1 MKTKTAGV
9 IFFFTLVIV
18 SLTIPYHN
26 DSFSKSQPIEP
37 VDTPPPACRKSIKSE
52 VGGVPVWEILDSGA
66 LLFVSGMSISA
77 DGAPNTYHPEDK
89 GMDFL
94 ANAGRPGNWRSLV
107 THNGRTNGVPIVQGP
122 SDPFPGFYI
131 STTALFDSTKPITE
145 PGRYVDSRRVPYFV
159 LPMGFSGGARLGDLG
174 VVINLRKDLQSS
186 AIYAD
191 IGPCNKIGEGSIRLA
206 DNLGI
211 DSDPKWGG
219 VSDGVAYLVF
229 PDSGNDKSNPSED
242 IESQAMEQFEH
253 WGGIERLRGCLQ

>member
-18 SLTIPYHN
+18 SLTIPYRN
-26 DSFSKSQPIEP
+26 DSFSKSHTIEP
-37 VDTPPPACRKSIKSE
+37 VNTPPTACRKSIKFE
-52 VGGVPVWEILDSGA
+52 VGGVPVWEISGSGA
-66 LLFVSGMSISA
+66 LLFVSGMAINA

-89 GMDFL
+89 GIDSL

-122 SDPFPGFYI
+122 SDPFPGFFI
-131 STTALFDSTKPITE
+131 STTALFDPTKPITE

-159 LPMGFSGGARLGDLG
+159 LPTGFSGGASLGDLG